1 MSKPVL
7 NIFRISHYCEKARWA
22 LDYLNVDY
30 ELRTLPVIEH
40 IKIAR
45 AAGAAGSGTPFLTG
59 DDVVVQGSSAI
70 IDWADAA
77 ATGDQR
83 LTPEDDSEQCM
94 EIERRLDDIAG
105 VHVRRYFY
113 SEAVVDHSKTVRAVF
128 TTDIPLKNKIIV
140 SLAWSKIRGKMMK
153 FMDLGPSQRIDSRAK
168 VEAELDWLDD
178 LLSDGRE
185 YLTGSKF
192 TRADLTAASL
202 LAPLTLPEQHPLHS
216 TIQLPPVMTS
226 EVAEWQNRPSLKLVR
241 RVYEQYR

>member
-22 LDYLNVDY
+22 LDYLDIDY

-40 IKIAR
+40 AKIAK
-45 AAGAAGSGTPFLTG
+45 AAGAPGSATPFLTG
-59 DDVVVQGSSAI
+59 DGFVVQGSSSI
-70 IDWADAA
+70 LDWADAA
-77 ATGDQR
+77 ATGDKR
-83 LTPEDDSEQCM
+83 LTPEQDSEQCL

-113 SEAVVDHSKTVRAVF
+113 SEAVVDHPKTVRAVF
-128 TTDIPLKNKIIV
+128 TTDIPLKNKIIIT
-140 SLAWSKIRGKMMK
+140 LAWRKIREKMMQ
-153 FMDLGPSQRIDSRAK
+153 FMDLGPAQRLDSKAK
-168 VEAELDWLDD
+168 VEAELSWLDD
-178 LLSDGRE
+178 LLSGDRE
-185 YLTGSKF
+185 FLVGGTF

-202 LAPLTLPEQHPLHS
+202 LAPLVLPEQHPLHS

-226 EVAEWQNRPSLKLVR
+226 EVAQWQDRPSLKLVR